1 MKTLALE
8 VFSREGAGKGVA
20 RKLRRAGMVPAV
32 IYGPG
37 GTAQL
42 AVRLRD
48 LQNILKASGGANAIL
63 EVDVN
68 NTKRTVLLKDVQYD
82 PIRQEAIHADLFEIS
97 MDQTIRVMVEVRHT
111 DAEPVGFK
119 TDGILTH
126 GLTEIEV
133 ECLPSDI
140 PEFFEADLSA
150 LDVGDAYHVSDL
162 PATGVKILTPED
174 QLLFAL
180 VAPTVEAEP
189 EVEEE
194 EVAEGEEVSAEEAEE
209 KSSESDE
216 KSEAG

>member
-1 MKTLALE
+1 MKTLSLE
-8 VFSREGAGKGVA
+8 VFSREGSGKGVA
-20 RKLRRAGMVPAV
+20 RKLRRSGMVPAV

-37 GTAQL
+37 GTVQL

-48 LQNILKASGGANAIL
+48 LQGILKASGGANAIL

-68 NTKRTVLLKDVQYD
+68 NTKRTALLKDLQHD
-82 PIRQEAIHADLFEIS
+82 PIRQEIIHADLFEIS
-97 MDQTIRVMVEVRHT
+97 MDQTIRVMGEVRHT

-119 TDGILTH
+119 TGGILTH

-133 ECLPSDI
+133 ECLPSEI
-140 PEFFEADLSA
+140 PEAFVADLSA

-162 PATGVKILTPED
+162 PATGVKILTSED

-194 EVAEGEEVSAEEAEE
+194 EAVEGEEAPAEEAGKE
-209 KSSESDE
+209 SAESDE
-216 KSEAG
+216 ESEAG

>member
-1 MKTLALE
+1 MKTLSLE
-8 VFSREGAGKGVA
+8 VFSRQGAGKGVA

-37 GTAQL
+37 GTVQL

-48 LQNILKASGGANAIL
+48 LQGILKTGANAIL
-63 EVDVN
+63 EVDVER
-68 NTKRTVLLKDVQYD
+68 TKRTVLLKDVQYD

-97 MDQTIRVMVEVRHT
+97 MDQTIKVMVEVRHT

-119 TDGILTH
+119 TGGILTH

-133 ECLPSDI
+133 ECLPSEI
-140 PEFFEADLSA
+140 PASFEADLSA

-189 EVEEE
+189 EVEEVE
-194 EVAEGEEVSAEEAEE
+194 ALEGEEMPAEEAG
-209 KSSESDE
+209 KQPSESDE
-216 KSEAG
+216 KSETES